1 MGWFTSDKEL
11 REREA
16 QVQAKYNEIKAM
28 LQSQQNEITVKFQDL
43 GNLGTS
49 IMMRSDLEAVYQEQ
63 LKNLEAQKA
72 SLAAAVVTYQEA
84 ANRFMEQEQDLAA
97 REKVVIAQEC
107 DAKAAF
113 ATALD
118 DQMAPLRQL
127 KAELDA
133 KGQRIIS
140 MQEEFNKNF
149 ALQDQKLLEDFR
161 RLGGSLKEKFDA
173 LQTEMLQEK
182 EAIAQRE
189 DELNKREMALS
200 LREAEVRQGLTEER
214 SKMLLEFNE
223 AKGRLAQQEEALK
236 KKADELVQRRMELE
250 RQESDLANRV
260 EAVQI
265 REASADA
272 GFAKE
277 KENMLSQMQETRNAT
292 AQNMLDLQKSA
303 NEQCDKFLQE
313 WQVVLADMRTK
324 MLEGLTAD
332 VQERRAAMSAESQ
345 AIQQEKSELLQRA
358 QDLQKRENEIQVAQ
372 TAAAQKEQFLLEKE
386 RIMEEHFRK
395 IAEERIAANQL
406 ELQAAQQ
413 SKAELNQKYAA
424 LQMELAKYKA
434 GTNV

>member
-28 LQSQQNEITVKFQDL
+28 LQSQQNEITIKFQDL

-49 IMMRSDLEAVYQEQ
+49 IMMRSDLEAAYQEQ
-63 LKNLEAQKA
+63 LKNLETQRS
-72 SLAAAVVTYQEA
+72 SLAAAVQTYQEA
-84 ANRFMEQEQDLAA
+84 ASRFMEQEQDLAA
-97 REKVVIAQEC
+97 REKVIVAQEC

-127 KAELDA
+127 KSELDA

-161 RLGGSLKEKFDA
+161 RLGASLKEKFDS
-173 LQTEMLQEK
+173 LQSDMLKEK

-189 DELNKREMALS
+189 DGLNKREMELS

-236 KKADELVQRRMELE
+236 KMADELSQRRMDLE
-250 RQESDLANRV
+250 RQESDLANRI

-277 KENMLSQMQETRNAT
+277 KESMLSQLQETRDAT
-292 AQNMLDLQKSA
+292 AKNMVELQKAA

-313 WQVVLADMRTK
+313 WQGVLAEARTK

-332 VQERRAAMSAESQ
+332 VQERRASMSAESQ
-345 AIQQEKSELLQRA
+345 ALVQQKNELLQRE
-358 QDLQKRENEIQVAQ
+358 QELLKRENEIQVAQ
-372 TAAAQKEQFLLEKE
+372 TTIANAVGSSYGGTFSTTTADAVKFSDEVPGQYVFDGEGAESFLCEKFSM
-386 RIMEEHFRK
+386 RCFS
-395 IAEERIAANQL
+395 L
-406 ELQAAQQ
+406 Y
-413 SKAELNQKYAA
+413 S
-424 LQMELAKYKA
+424 
-434 GTNV
+434 